1 MMMRNYEE
9 VFAHKQHLP
18 ALFSFLAG
26 SSEQDPTEALGI
38 LWNSRFTSNL
48 SLITLLI
55 EMMPPLVVSLI
66 APTTYKTSCSF

>member
-1 MMMRNYEE
+1 MRNYEE
-9 VFAHKQHLP
+9 VFAAHTKTTP